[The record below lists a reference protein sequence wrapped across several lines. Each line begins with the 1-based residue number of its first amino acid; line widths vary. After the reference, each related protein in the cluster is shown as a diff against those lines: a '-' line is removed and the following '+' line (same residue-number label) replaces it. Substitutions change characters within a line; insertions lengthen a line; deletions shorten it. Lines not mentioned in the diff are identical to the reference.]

1 MSTAFSEST
10 AQTNASATTDPTARE
25 NGACENVAG
34 ENLRGE
40 QSTPA
45 RLDYAQLGQK
55 VLDGY
60 QISADEALA
69 ILRSPNDDLLALL
82 DAAFKVRRK
91 HFGLTVQL
99 YFLMNAKSGLCPEDC
114 HYCSQSKVSSAPVEK
129 YNILQREK
137 LLAAAELA
145 AKRQAKT
152 YCLVISARGPNERE
166 MKAVEAIVP
175 EIKAKYGLD
184 ICACLGLLTAEQA
197 KRLKACGVDRVNH
210 NLNTS
215 AEYYA
220 KICTTHT
227 HADRVQTLHHVRDA
241 GLEVCSGGIIGM
253 GETHQDVVAMAL
265 QLRELKAESIPINFL
280 NSIDGT
286 PLQQTS
292 ELTPQD
298 CLRALAMFRL
308 VNPTSELRISGGREL
323 HLRTLQPMGLYA
335 ANSMFVGDYL
345 TTSGQ
350 APEIDYN
357 IVRDLG
363 FEVTGAAPYP
373 HEGDAIEFGVT
384 GRGSL
389 PTHSHDHA
397 NDHDHSHSGG
407 PQGGGCGGG
416 GSCGGSGRCGG

>member
-10 AQTNASATTDPTARE
+10 VKSGASATTD
-25 NGACENVAG
+25 
-34 ENLRGE
+34 
-40 QSTPA
+40 QPA
-45 RLDYAQLGQK
+45 SDQPAPPRLDYAQLSQK

-60 QISADEALA
+60 QVSHDEALA
-69 ILRSPNDDLLALL
+69 ILRSPNDDLLAVL
-82 DAAFKVRRK
+82 DAAFRVRRK

-114 HYCSQSKVSSAPVEK
+114 NYCSQSKVSSAPVEK
-129 YNILQREK
+129 YNILQRDK

-166 MKAVEAIVP
+166 MKAVEEIVP
-175 EIKAKYGLD
+175 EIKAKFGLD

-253 GETHQDVVAMAL
+253 GETHEDVVAMAM

-350 APEIDYN
+350 PPEIDYN

-384 GRGSL
+384 GRGPL
-389 PTHSHDHA
+389 PTHSHDH
-397 NDHDHSHSGG
+397 DHGNQHDGG
-407 PQGGGCGGG
+407 QQNGGQQNGGSCGG
-416 GSCGGSGRCGG
+416 GSCGGAGRCGG

>member
-1 MSTAFSEST
+1 MSTAFSE
-10 AQTNASATTDPTARE
+10 PTHS
-25 NGACENVAG
+25 NGT
-34 ENLRGE
+34 
-40 QSTPA
+40 STPCDSQPPA
-45 RLDYAQLGQK
+45 NSSKRLDYGQLAQR
-55 VLDGY
+55 VLEGHEVTR
-60 QISADEALA
+60 DEAMA
-69 ILRSPNDDLLALL
+69 ILKSPNNDLLAVL
-82 DAAFKVRRK
+82 DAAFRVRRE

-114 HYCSQSKVSSAPVEK
+114 HYCSQSKVSEAPVPK

-137 LLAAAELA
+137 LMAAAELA

-166 MKAVEAIVP
+166 MKAVEEIVP

-215 AEYYA
+215 EEYYA

-253 GETHQDVVAMAL
+253 GETHDDVISMAM

-286 PLQQTS
+286 PLQKTT

-323 HLRTLQPMGLYA
+323 HLRTLQPLGLYA

-350 APEIDYN
+350 PPEQDYQ

-373 HEGDAIEFGVT
+373 HEEDAIAFGVIGAKT
-384 GRGSL
+384 S
-389 PTHSHDHA
+389 
-397 NDHDHSHSGG
+397 
-407 PQGGGCGGG
+407 GGGCGGN
-416 GSCGGSGRCGG
+416 GSCGSGNCGG